1 MPFKPTPRHY
11 DEQALY
17 DYAVGALGRRMRTV
31 AELKRLMRPRVRHQ
45 PEGELLIEVV
55 VARLKEQ
62 RYLNDAGYAAAYSSF
77 RKENEKFGSMRVVRD
92 LRAKGMHAD
101 VIERAVKTAYE
112 GVNEEKLARAFL
124 ARKRIAAPVNQKQ
137 AARIFRALARAGF
150 SSRVIIPILKKW
162 HVEDEMLS
170 ALEQEREE
178 TES

>member
-1 MPFKPTPRHY
+1 
-11 DEQALY
+11 
-17 DYAVGALGRRMRTV
+17 MRTV
-31 AELKRLMRPRVRHQ
+31 AELKRLMRIRVRQQ

-62 RYLNDAGYAAAYSSF
+62 RYLNDASYAAAYSSF

-92 LRAKGMHAD
+92 LKAKGMHPD

-112 GVNEEKLARAFL
+112 GVNEEKLARDFL
-124 ARKRIAAPVNQKQ
+124 ARKRIAAPTNQKD

-150 SSRVIIPILKKW
+150 SSRVIFPILKKW
-162 HVEDEMLS
+162 NVEDETLF

>member
-1 MPFKPTPRHY
+1 MLLHRFALAAPTRLGQTGSMPFKPTPRHY

-77 RKENEKFGSMRVVRD
+77 RKENEKFGIRRTTLVYTSPDGR
-92 LRAKGMHAD
+92 G
-101 VIERAVKTAYE
+101 
-112 GVNEEKLARAFL
+112 
-124 ARKRIAAPVNQKQ
+124 
-137 AARIFRALARAGF
+137 
-150 SSRVIIPILKKW
+150 SPIK
-162 HVEDEMLS
+162 S
-170 ALEQEREE
+170 AL
-178 TES
+178 

>member
-1 MPFKPTPRHY
+1 MPFKRTPQDY

-31 AELKRLMRPRVRHQ
+31 AELKRLMRTRVLHQ
-45 PEGELLIEVV
+45 PLGELLIEVV

-124 ARKRIAAPVNQKQ
+124 ARKRITAPVDQKQ
-137 AARIFRALARAGF
+137 SARIFRALARAGF
-150 SSRVIIPILKKW
+150 PSSVIIPILKKW
-162 HVEDEMLS
+162 KVEDETLS

>member
-1 MPFKPTPRHY
+1 MPFKRTPRDY

-17 DYAVGALGRRMRTV
+17 DYAVGALGRRMHTV
-31 AELKRLMRPRVRHQ
+31 AELKRLMRTRVRHQ
-45 PEGELLIEVV
+45 PLGELLIEVV

-124 ARKRIAAPVNQKQ
+124 ARKRITAPVDQKQ
-137 AARIFRALARAGF
+137 SARIFRALARAGF
-150 SSRVIIPILKKW
+150 PSSVIIPILKKW
-162 HVEDEMLS
+162 KVEDETLS